1 MKISVITV
9 CFNSANT
16 IERTIKSVLNQNF
29 KNFEYIIIDGNSTDQ
44 TIDIINHY
52 KSRISKIISEN
63 DKGIYDAIN
72 KGINL
77 IANGEIISILHADD
91 KFSNNDVLDNIIRLF
106 EKDSTLDC
114 IIGNTIMLR
123 NNKILRNYSSKYFKS
138 WMMYFGISPPHPSTF
153 IKKKIY
159 NKIGLYKSDYR
170 IAGDFEFFLRM
181 FYINK
186 IKYKSVDL
194 KCVEMEY
201 GGKSTKSYK
210 SNLIST
216 KEIVKSFKKNNIY
229 NNYFFILLR
238 LPIKLIQF
246 ILK

>member
-77 IANGEIISILHADD
+77 ANGEIISILHADD
-91 KFSNNDVLDNIIRLF
+91 KFSSNDVLDNIIRLF

-216 KEIVKSFKKNNIY
+216 KEIVKSFKQNNIY

>member
-77 IANGEIISILHADD
+77 ANGEIISILHADD

>member
-1 MKISVITV
+1 MISFLTMM
-9 CFNSANT
+9 F
-16 IERTIKSVLNQNF
+16 L
-29 KNFEYIIIDGNSTDQ
+29 II
-44 TIDIINHY
+44 
-52 KSRISKIISEN
+52 
-63 DKGIYDAIN
+63 
-72 KGINL
+72 L
-77 IANGEIISILHADD
+77 
-91 KFSNNDVLDNIIRLF
+91 LDYLK
-106 EKDSTLDC
+106 KDSTLDC

-210 SNLIST
+210 
-216 KEIVKSFKKNNIY
+216 K
-229 NNYFFILLR
+229 
-238 LPIKLIQF
+238 
-246 ILK
+246 

>member
-16 IERTIKSVLNQNF
+16 IEKTIKSVLNQNF

-77 IANGEIISILHADD
+77 ANGEIISILHADD

-106 EKDSTLDC
+106 EK
-114 IIGNTIMLR
+114 R
-123 NNKILRNYSSKYFKS
+123 
-138 WMMYFGISPPHPSTF
+138 
-153 IKKKIY
+153 
-159 NKIGLYKSDYR
+159 
-170 IAGDFEFFLRM
+170 
-181 FYINK
+181 
-186 IKYKSVDL
+186 
-194 KCVEMEY
+194 
-201 GGKSTKSYK
+201 
-210 SNLIST
+210 
-216 KEIVKSFKKNNIY
+216 
-229 NNYFFILLR
+229 
-238 LPIKLIQF
+238 
-246 ILK
+246 

>member
-29 KNFEYIIIDGNSTDQ
+29 KNFEYIIVDGNSTDQ
-44 TIDIINHY
+44 TINLVNKY
-52 KSRISKIISEN
+52 KSQISKIISEN
-63 DKGIYDAIN
+63 DEGIYDAIN
-72 KGINL
+72 KGINF
-77 IANGEIISILHADD
+77 ADGEIISILHADD
-91 KFSNNDVLDNIIRLF
+91 KFSNNDVLNNIFKLF
-106 EKDSTLDC
+106 EEDNTLDC

-123 NNKILRNYSSKYFKS
+123 NNKILRKYSSKYFKS

-159 NKIGLYKSDYR
+159 NKIGLYKSDYS

-181 FYINK
+181 FYINN

-201 GGKSTKSYK
+201 GGKSTKSFK

-216 KEIVKSFKKNNIY
+216 KEIVKSFKKNNLY